1 MAAIQ
6 YVTYQDNRRNGTKL
20 WYGRAVHPTTV
31 SLDQIA
37 ERIQQNCSMKKSDVM
52 AVLVEMI
59 ETMNYELQNSNK
71 VKLDGLGTFFIN
83 LRTKGAVAEDK
94 FNANENV
101 AGFRVKFLAEAKKQ
115 NGKFTRTFTN
125 GLHVIKAVGNSKKE
139 ENGGE

>member
-31 SLDQIA
+31 NLDQIA

-71 VKLDGLGTFFIN
+71 VKLNGLGTFYVS
-83 LRTKGAVAEDK
+83 LRTKGVSEEEK
-94 FNANENV
+94 FNANDNV
-101 AGFRVKFLAEAKKQ
+101 KAFTVNFLAEGRKQ
-115 NGKFTRTFTN
+115 NGKMVRTFTD
-125 GLHVIKAVGNSKKE
+125 GIKAVKAV
-139 ENGGE
+139 

>member
-1 MAAIQ
+1 M
-6 YVTYQDNRRNGTKL
+6 
-20 WYGRAVHPTTV
+20 
-31 SLDQIA
+31 
-37 ERIQQNCSMKKSDVM
+37 
-52 AVLVEMI
+52 EMI